1 MSHAHAIRMIEYE
14 AQSLLERLNEVRPF
28 ALTLPMV
35 AAAAP
40 SVAAQAAIEKFLAD
54 GRSQLRRVAARFLR
68 WLHSPAGSGAAAA
81 QVQRR
86 YAIVRM
92 RFLDMLIQFDV
103 FADALAE
110 RSQHSYGEWLGGLDV
125 LAADALQLPC
135 RPYACPPVI
144 CHLDREPGAA
154 IRRVRARMPGGGLTP
169 VAIIRMPRERMVGSA
184 IASSLVHEVGHQGA
198 ALLDLVVP
206 LQDMLAAVAATRPG
220 QRQAWLSLRF
230 WLSEIIADFWSVA
243 RVGIT
248 STQGLMSVVS
258 LPPAFVTRFTA
269 DDPHPP
275 PWIRVKISAA
285 IGNALY
291 PDPQWQLL
299 AATWDALYPL
309 QQASPQHA
317 AVFGELERVLPE
329 FAALLAGF
337 RPPSLAGLALRD
349 AFPLARN
356 SPARLRSLW
365 QEQRRHQGTLAQ
377 LAPTQT
383 CAAIGQA
390 KFDGWI
396 TATEEVALLR
406 RLLRFWALHSTIDAR
421 TVCAQARP
429 APQATAIALAI

>member
-1 MSHAHAIRMIEYE
+1 MSHAQAIRMIEYE
-14 AQSLLERLNEVRPF
+14 AHSLLERLNEVRPF

-54 GRSQLRRVAARFLR
+54 GRSQLRKLARRFLH
-68 WLHSPAGSGAAAA
+68 WLHSPAGSGAAPDLI
-81 QVQRR
+81 QRR

-92 RFLDMLIQFDV
+92 RFLDMLTQFDV

-110 RSQHSYGEWLGGLDV
+110 RSQHNYGEWLGGLDV

-135 RPYACPPVI
+135 RPYFNPPVI

-198 ALLDLVVP
+198 ALLDLVEQ
-206 LQDMLAAVAATRPG
+206 LQAMLAQMAAARPA
-220 QRQAWLSLRF
+220 QRQCWLCLRT

-243 RVGIT
+243 RVGIA

-258 LPPAFVTRFTA
+258 LPAAFVTRFSV

-291 PDPQWQLL
+291 PDQQWQQL
-299 AATWDALYPL
+299 ADTWDALYPL
-309 QQASPQHA
+309 HQAAPQDA
-317 AVFGELERVLPE
+317 AAFRELERVIPE

-337 RPPSLAGLALRD
+337 RPSTLGGMALGQ
-349 AFPLARN
+349 AFPLADCA
-356 SPARLRSLW
+356 PARLRSVW
-365 QEQRRHQGTLAQ
+365 QEQRRNKGTLA
-377 LAPTQT
+377 LLPPTQA

-396 TATEEVALLR
+396 SATEEVALLR

-429 APQATAIALAI
+429 APPALAIAF

>member
-1 MSHAHAIRMIEYE
+1 MSHAQAIRMIEYE

-54 GRSQLRRVAARFLR
+54 GRSQLRQAGERFLD
-68 WLHSPAGSGAAAA
+68 WLRSPAGTRAAPA
-81 QVQRR
+81 QIQRR

-92 RFLDMLIQFDV
+92 RFLDMLTHFDV

-110 RSQHSYGEWLGGLDV
+110 RSQHNYGEWLGGLDV

-135 RPYACPPVI
+135 QPYASPPVI

-154 IRRVRARMPGGGLTP
+154 IRRVRARLPGGGQTP

-184 IASSLVHEVGHQGA
+184 IASSLVHEVGHQAA
-198 ALLDLVVP
+198 ALLELVDP
-206 LQDMLAAVAATRPG
+206 LQQVLGAVAAARPA
-220 QRQAWLSLRF
+220 QAQWWQCLRS
-230 WLSEIIADFWSVA
+230 WMSEIIADFWSVG
-243 RVGIT
+243 RVGIA

-258 LPPAFVTRFTA
+258 LPAAFVTRFSG

-275 PWIRVKISAA
+275 PWIRVKISCA

-291 PDPQWQLL
+291 PDQQWQQL

-309 QQASPQHA
+309 QQAAPEEA
-317 AVFGELERVLPE
+317 AAFRELERIIPE

-337 RPPSLAGLALRD
+337 RPASLGGLTLADALPRAGCI
-349 AFPLARN
+349 P
-356 SPARLRSLW
+356 PRLRSVW
-365 QEQRRHQGTLAQ
+365 QEQRRNPGRLA
-377 LAPTQT
+377 LLPPTQA

-390 KFDGWI
+390 KFDGWL

-406 RLLRFWALHSTIDAR
+406 RLLRFWALHSTVDAR

-429 APQATAIALAI
+429 APPAVLMTI

>member
-54 GRSQLRRVAARFLR
+54 GRSQLRRLAARFLD
-68 WLHSPAGSGAAAA
+68 WLHSPAGSGAAPS

-92 RFLDMLIQFDV
+92 RFLDMLTQFDV

-125 LAADALQLPC
+125 LAADALLLPC
-135 RPYACPPVI
+135 RPYASPPVI

-154 IRRVRARMPGGGLTP
+154 IRRVRARLPGGGQTP

-198 ALLDLVVP
+198 ALLELVDP
-206 LQDMLAAVAATRPG
+206 LRQTLGAIAASRPA
-220 QRQAWLSLRF
+220 QRQCWLCLQAWI
-230 WLSEIIADFWSVA
+230 SEIIADFWSVA
-243 RVGIT
+243 RVGIA

-258 LPPAFVTRFTA
+258 LPAAFVTRFSI

-291 PDPQWQLL
+291 PGQQWQQL

-309 QQASPQHA
+309 QHA
-317 AVFGELERVLPE
+317 ARQEAAAFSELERVIPE
-329 FAALLAGF
+329 FAALLAAF
-337 RPPSLAGLALRD
+337 RPASLGGLALAQ
-349 AFPLARN
+349 AFPLPQCA
-356 SPARLRSLW
+356 PGRLRALW
-365 QEQRRHQGTLAQ
+365 QEQRRNRGTLA
-377 LAPTQT
+377 LLPPTQA

-396 TATEEVALLR
+396 SATEEVALLR

-429 APQATAIALAI
+429 SPQALALTV

>member
-1 MSHAHAIRMIEYE
+1 MSHAQAIRMIEYE
-14 AQSLLERLNEVRPF
+14 AHSLLERLNEVRPF

-54 GRSQLRRVAARFLR
+54 GCSQLRRLASRFLH
-68 WLHSPAGSGAAAA
+68 WLHSPAGAGAAPDLI
-81 QVQRR
+81 QRR

-92 RFLDMLIQFDV
+92 RFLDMLTQFDV

-110 RSQHSYGEWLGGLDV
+110 RSQHNYGEWLGGLDV
-125 LAADALQLPC
+125 LAADALSLPC
-135 RPYACPPVI
+135 RPYFNPPVI

-154 IRRVRARMPGGGLTP
+154 IRRVRARMPGGGRTP

-198 ALLDLVVP
+198 ALLELVEQ
-206 LQDMLAAVAATRPG
+206 LQRTLEQVAAARPA
-220 QRQAWLSLRF
+220 QRQCWLCLRT

-258 LPPAFVTRFTA
+258 LPAAFVTRFSV

-291 PDPQWQLL
+291 PEQQWRQL
-299 AATWDALYPL
+299 ADTWEALYPL
-309 QQASPQHA
+309 QQAAPQDA
-317 AVFGELERVLPE
+317 AAFRELERVIPE

-337 RPPSLAGLALRD
+337 RPAGLGGLALAQ
-349 AFPLARN
+349 AFPLAACA
-356 SPARLRSLW
+356 PARLRSLW
-365 QEQRRHQGTLAQ
+365 QEQRRNKGTLA
-377 LAPTQT
+377 LLTPTEA

-396 TATEEVALLR
+396 SATDEVTLLR

-429 APQATAIALAI
+429 VPPALAIAF